1 MKDGDNALIKAK
13 EGELTIAKNSCVSS
27 DAGGDDETPVPVN
40 NDETPVPVAVDAAN
54 SAVTKAAQEIS
65 TFDS

>member
-1 MKDGDNALIKAK
+1 LIKTK
-13 EGELTIAKNSCVSS
+13 EAELTIAKNGCVSS
-27 DAGGDDETPVPVN
+27 DAGGGDAPVPVN
-40 NDETPVPVAVDAAN
+40 DDDAPVPVEVDAAK

>member
-1 MKDGDNALIKAK
+1 LIK
-13 EGELTIAKNSCVSS
+13 LVSPS
-27 DAGGDDETPVPVN
+27 FNAANLSVPVNDDDAPVPV
-40 NDETPVPVAVDAAN
+40 EVDAAK

>member
-1 MKDGDNALIKAK
+1 MIKQK
-13 EGELTIAKNSCVSS
+13 EGDLQIAKNGCVST
-27 DAGGDDETPVPVN
+27 DAGGDDEVPVPAGGG
-40 NDETPVPVAVDAAN
+40 DDTPVPVAVDAAA